1 MRYLLDTCTASELV
15 RDRPDPGVAQ
25 WIQSQD
31 DADVGMSVLTVGEL
45 EKGVLKLPP
54 SAKRERLVRWLRDDV
69 KARFAERLLGLDLEA
84 AETWARMR
92 AEAEGVG
99 RPPPVIDSLI
109 AATAISRDCAVVTR
123 NVEDMERCGARVVC
137 PWSG

>member
-1 MRYLLDTCTASELV
+1 MRYLLDTCAASELV

-25 WIQSQD
+25 WIQGKD

-54 SAKRERLVRWLRDDV
+54 STRRERLVRWLRDDV
-69 KARFAERLLGLDLEA
+69 KARFAERLLGFDLEA

-92 AEAEGVG
+92 A
-99 RPPPVIDSLI
+99 
-109 AATAISRDCAVVTR
+109 
-123 NVEDMERCGARVVC
+123 
-137 PWSG
+137 